1 MKKNTKILFFKL
13 ICALVQ
19 LIGCGKTDA
28 LVVKPELILSERAS
42 HKSYSRKLS
51 LQTL

>member
-19 LIGCGKTDA
+19 LTGCGKTDA
-28 LVVKPELILSERAS
+28 LVAKPELILSERAS
-42 HKSYSRKLS
+42 RKSNSRKLS
-51 LQTL
+51 LQAL